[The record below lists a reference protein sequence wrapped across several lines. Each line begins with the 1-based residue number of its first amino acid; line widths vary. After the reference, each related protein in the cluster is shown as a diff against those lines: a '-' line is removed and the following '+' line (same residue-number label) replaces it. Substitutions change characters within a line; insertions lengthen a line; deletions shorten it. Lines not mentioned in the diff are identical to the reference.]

1 VEPSLRG
8 AVGQNGAYQ
17 SGQGRHQGDSNS
29 DGEGV
34 AHAPRLLSRAGNV
47 PRVASFR
54 SIAPI
59 LPTADVARMQADY
72 ERLGFVVHVHQ
83 GGYATAARDGINLHF
98 RLSAEHDRAKHGGA
112 VYISVDDADAL
123 HAEWLA
129 AGVGEVDDLWD
140 PGFGVWESAL
150 TDADG
155 NVIRFGSPVAASPR
169 P

>member
-1 VEPSLRG
+1 
-8 AVGQNGAYQ
+8 
-17 SGQGRHQGDSNS
+17 
-29 DGEGV
+29 
-34 AHAPRLLSRAGNV
+34 
-47 PRVASFR
+47 VASFR

-59 LPTADVARMQADY
+59 LPTADMDRMQADY
-72 ERLGFVVHVHQ
+72 ERLGFAVQVHH
-83 GGYATAARDGINLHF
+83 GGYATATRDGITLHF
-98 RLSAEHDRAKHGGA
+98 RLSAEHDRARQGGA
-112 VYISVDDADAL
+112 VYISVDDADAV

-155 NVIRFGSPVAASPR
+155 NVIRFGSPVAGPPR